1 MAVKLKPLADQVV
14 VITGASSGIG
24 LATAR
29 KAAKAGA
36 AVVLAARNGEA
47 LRAICEDINAQGG
60 RAHAVVADVGAP
72 QDVEKIARAAIARFD
87 RFDTWVNDA
96 GVGLYGQLAETSAE
110 DHERLFRT
118 NYFGV
123 VNGSLEAVKHY
134 REQRRAGAVI
144 NVGSALSDVAAPL
157 MGAYSASKHAVKGFT
172 DALRLEVLREKIPVS
187 ITLIKPSSVSTPFAD
202 HARNLMDQ
210 AAAVRPPR
218 YAPDVVADAILHAAV
233 HPVRD
238 IVVGSGA
245 RPMAIGSAAAPIV
258 VDKVLA
264 RMLPPMN
271 RRRGDKPARDN
282 LYEPG
287 LDGLTESEHL
297 KGRRFSV
304 YTEVQKRPGLTF
316 GLGALAVV
324 GLAAFLGREGLS
336 KNARPLLAKAARP
349 LLLGAAMRR
358 PATAAKLVA
367 RHPGQAAR
375 LAAALR

>member
-1 MAVKLKPLADQVV
+1 MAVKLKPLADQVI

-72 QDVEKIARAAIARFD
+72 EDVDKIARAAIARFD
-87 RFDTWVNDA
+87 RFDTWINDA
-96 GVGLYGQLAETSAE
+96 GVGLYGELAETTAE

-123 VNGSLEAVKHY
+123 VNGSLEAVKHF
-134 REQRRAGAVI
+134 RENRRSGAVI
-144 NVGSALSDVAAPL
+144 NVGSSLSDVAAPL

-187 ITLIKPSSVSTPFAD
+187 VTLIKPSSVSTPFAD
-202 HARNLMDQ
+202 HARNMMDQ
-210 AAAVRPPR
+210 PASVPPPR
-218 YAPDVVADAILHAAV
+218 YAPEVVADAILHAAA
-233 HPVRD
+233 HPIRD
-238 IVVGSGA
+238 IAVGSGA
-245 RPMAIGSAAAPIV
+245 RPMAIGSAAAPIL
-258 VDKVLA
+258 VDKMMA
-264 RMLPPMN
+264 RMMPPMT
-271 RRRGDKPARDN
+271 RRRGDKPTRDS
-282 LYEPG
+282 LHAHG
-287 LDGLTESEHL
+287 VDGLTESEHL

-304 YTEVQKRPGLTF
+304 YAEVQKRPGLTL

-324 GLAAFLGREGLS
+324 GIAAFLGRDSLA
-336 KNARPLLAKAARP
+336 KNARPMLAKAARP
-349 LLLGAAMRR
+349 LLLRAAMQR
-358 PATAAKLVA
+358 PGTAAKLVA